1 MSLSIDTPILEFTRH
16 GIAKLSPPM
25 SRKLAVALAP
35 VSAKTDPADVTVED
49 LLNYFPARYEDRSNF
64 LTIDQLQDGMEAAVE
79 IYVKVRGGFQ
89 VGKNRDPRRPPLF
102 IFEISGS
109 DANNRLK
116 PVVVK
121 WFVSGKQAQ
130 RIVTYYEDRFPRG
143 TRFVAYGKWEWD
155 PRLQTYA
162 LMVNKPEELEILPSL
177 SEPGAIA
184 TGSSDL
190 SEPGAAATG
199 SSDLSEPGAAATGS
213 SDLSEPGAIATGSS
227 TLSEPGAIAT
237 GSVQSES
244 DELAEDKG
252 DPEFA
257 TVHTAR
263 RVPVYRK
270 LGEFQTKRLRE
281 IAYSVI
287 KSLDPASVPD
297 ELPDDLRERQALIPR
312 AQALTEIHFPPDDA
326 SISEYEMFRSPAHKR
341 LIFDEFFW
349 LSFAMQLLRGERQKE
364 PKGTI
369 IEISDKTKERLK
381 DMLPFTLTGAQKKVI
396 GEIFSDLKSDAPM
409 NRLIQGDV
417 GSGKTIVA
425 FLAAFAAMENG
436 YQVALMAPTEILAEQ
451 HFRNAS
457 KIFEVSG
464 YRVAMLIGSTKAA
477 EKRKIH
483 AAIADSEIDLVI
495 GTHAIIQDAV
505 RFAKL
510 GLAIIDEQHRFGVLQ
525 RAQLKA
531 LGLNP
536 DILVM
541 TATPIPRSLAMTVYG
556 DLDVSIIDE
565 LPPGRTPIKTV
576 VLGEDQRR
584 GVYKGI
590 DREVRLGRQVYI
602 VYPLIEESAK
612 MDLKAATIMYE
623 DIRTRVFPQYTVGL
637 LHGKMKPAEKE
648 EIMREFVAGNLDIL
662 VSTTVIE
669 VGVDVPNASLMV
681 IEHAERFG
689 LSQLHQLR
697 GRVGRGAEQS
707 FCVLL
712 TDFKKTAVAKE
723 RLGIMEQTSD
733 GFKIAEK
740 DLEIRGQGEILGTRQ
755 SGIQNFRMGNIV
767 RDLDILAAARK
778 EAEDYLTNRR
788 LSPETSALVKHA
800 RTDKRLRLAG
810 IG

>member
-1 MSLSIDTPILEFTRH
+1 MSLSLDTPIVDLPRH
-16 GIAKLSPPM
+16 GVAKLSPAM
-25 SRKLAVALAP
+25 AGKLAVALAP
-35 VSAKTDPADVTVED
+35 IASKSDPGDITVED
-49 LLNYFPARYEDRSNF
+49 LLNYFPTRYEDRSNF
-64 LTIDQLQDGMEAAVE
+64 IQIDQLEDGLEASIE

-89 VGKNRDPRRPPLF
+89 VGKNRHPRQPPLF

-109 DANNRLK
+109 DAANRSK

-121 WFVSGKQAQ
+121 WFVSGKQAK
-130 RIVTYYEDRFPRG
+130 RIVTYYEERFSRG

-162 LMVNKPEELEILPSL
+162 LMVNKPEELEILPDSTKSREL
-177 SEPGAIA
+177 PLDDTGANA
-184 TGSSDL
+184 
-190 SEPGAAATG
+190 ENN
-199 SSDLSEPGAAATGS
+199 
-213 SDLSEPGAIATGSS
+213 
-227 TLSEPGAIAT
+227 
-237 GSVQSES
+237 
-244 DELAEDKG
+244 ELAEDIG
-252 DPEFA
+252 DPELA
-257 TVHTAR
+257 MVHTAR
-263 RVPVYRK
+263 RVPIYRK
-270 LGEFQTKRLRE
+270 LGDFQTKRLRE
-281 IAYSVI
+281 IIFSVLQG
-287 KSLDPASVPD
+287 LDRSAIPDKLPA
-297 ELPDDLRERQALIPR
+297 DLLERQDLISR
-312 AQALTEIHFPPDDA
+312 FEAIQQIHFPPENS
-326 SISEYEMFRSPAHKR
+326 SIAEYEMFRSRAHQR

-369 IEISDKTKERLK
+369 IEISEVTKERLK
-381 DMLPFTLTGAQKKVI
+381 ELLPFTLTQAQKRVI
-396 GEIFSDLKSDAPM
+396 GEIFADLKSDAPM

-451 HFRNAS
+451 HYRNAL
-457 KIFEVSG
+457 KIFDNSG
-464 YRVAMLIGSTKAA
+464 YRVGLLLGSTKAA
-477 EKRKIH
+477 EKRKLH
-483 AAIADSEIDLVI
+483 AAIADGEIDLVI

-505 RFAKL
+505 RFSKL

-556 DLDVSIIDE
+556 DLDVSVIDE

-576 VLGEDQRR
+576 VLGEDQRH

-623 DIRTRVFPQYTVGL
+623 DLRTRVFPQYTVGL

-648 EIMREFVAGNLDIL
+648 EIMREFVTGNLDIL

-755 SGIQNFRMGNIV
+755 SGIQNFRIGNIV
-767 RDLDILAAARK
+767 RDLEILAAARS
-778 EAEDYLTNRR
+778 EAEEYLTKRR
-788 LSPETSALVKHA
+788 LSAETSAMVSHV
-800 RTDKRLRLAG
+800 RSDERLRLAG
-810 IG
+810 VG

>member
-1 MSLSIDTPILEFTRH
+1 MSLSFHTPVLDFTRH
-16 GIAKLSPPM
+16 GIAKLSPAM
-25 SRKLAVALAP
+25 TRKLTIALAP
-35 VSAKTDPADVTVED
+35 VSAKSDPADVTVED

-64 LTIDQLQDGMEAAVE
+64 ITIDRLGDGMEAAVE
-79 IYVKVRGGFQ
+79 IFVKVRGGFQ
-89 VGKNRDPRRPPLF
+89 VGKNRNPRQPPLF
-102 IFEISGS
+102 IFEVSGS
-109 DANNRLK
+109 DAKNRFK
-116 PVVVK
+116 PVAVK
-121 WFVSGKQAQ
+121 WFVSGKQAK

-162 LMVNKPEELEILPSL
+162 LMVNKPEELEILPSVSEPEAGANGPPL
-177 SEPGAIA
+177 PSEPGAV
-184 TGSSDL
+184 
-190 SEPGAAATG
+190 AAG
-199 SSDLSEPGAAATGS
+199 PDRP
-213 SDLSEPGAIATGSS
+213 DS
-227 TLSEPGAIAT
+227 TKPRTEA
-237 GSVQSES
+237 E
-244 DELAEDKG
+244 ELAEDVG
-252 DPEFA
+252 DPELA

-263 RVPVYRK
+263 RVPIYRK

-281 IAYSVI
+281 IVYSVLQ
-287 KSLDPASVPD
+287 KLDPDSVPD
-297 ELPDDLRERQALIPR
+297 DLPQDLRERQALIPR
-312 AQALTEIHFPPDDA
+312 TQALAEIHFPPDGA
-326 SISEYEMFRSPAHKR
+326 SIVEYEMFRSPAHKR

-369 IEISDKTKERLK
+369 IEISDKTKDRLT
-381 DMLPFTLTGAQKKVI
+381 DLLPFSLTAAQKKVI
-396 GEIFSDLKSDAPM
+396 GEIFADLKSDAPM

-425 FLAAFAAMENG
+425 FLAAYAAMENG
-436 YQVALMAPTEILAEQ
+436 YQAALMAPTEILTEQ
-451 HFRNAS
+451 HYRNATNL
-457 KIFEVSG
+457 FEGSG
-464 YRVAMLIGSTKAA
+464 YRVAQLIGSTKAA
-477 EKRKIH
+477 EKRNLH
-483 AAIADSEIDLVI
+483 AAISAGEIDLVI

-505 RFAKL
+505 RFEKL

-584 GVYKGI
+584 GVYRGI

-623 DIRTRVFPQYTVGL
+623 DLRTRVFPQYTVGL
-637 LHGKMKPAEKE
+637 LHGRMKPAEKE

-669 VGVDVPNASLMV
+669 VGVDVPNASLML

-723 RLGIMEQTSD
+723 RLGIMEKTSD

-767 RDLDILAAARK
+767 RDLDILVAARK

-788 LSPETSALVKHA
+788 RSPETSAMVKHA
-800 RTDKRLRLAG
+800 RSDQRIRLAG

>member
-1 MSLSIDTPILEFTRH
+1 MSFSLDTPILEFPRY
-16 GIAKLSPPM
+16 GIANLSALM
-25 SRKLAVALAP
+25 SGKLAAALTQ
-35 VSAKTDPADVTVED
+35 VSDKTDPAEITVED
-49 LLNYFPARYEDRSNF
+49 LLNYYPARYEDRSNF
-64 LTIDQLQDGMEAAVE
+64 LSIDRLADGLEAAVE
-79 IYVKVRGGFQ
+79 NFVKVRGGFQ
-89 VGKNRDPRRPPLF
+89 VGKNRHPRQPPLF

-109 DANNRLK
+109 DAGNRLK

-121 WFVSGKQAQ
+121 WFISGRQAKHALK
-130 RIVTYYEDRFPRG
+130 YYEERFSRG
-143 TRFVAYGKWEWD
+143 TRFVAFGKWEWD
-155 PRLQTYA
+155 KRLQTFA
-162 LMVNKPEELEILPSL
+162 LMVNKPEELEILP
-177 SEPGAIA
+177 
-184 TGSSDL
+184 
-190 SEPGAAATG
+190 GAADRREEAAG
-199 SSDLSEPGAAATGS
+199 RSDAEQLA
-213 SDLSEPGAIATGSS
+213 
-227 TLSEPGAIAT
+227 
-237 GSVQSES
+237 S
-244 DELAEDKG
+244 DEG
-252 DPEFA
+252 DPA
-257 TVHTAR
+257 LTTVHTAR

-270 LGEFQTKRLRE
+270 LGDFQTKRLRE
-281 IAYSVI
+281 IVYSTLEA
-287 KSLDPASVPD
+287 LDPDTVPD
-297 ELPDDLRERQALIPR
+297 HLPRKLREREALIPR
-312 AQALTEIHFPPDDA
+312 AQALSEIHFPPDA
-326 SISEYEMFRSPAHKR
+326 ALISEYEMFRSPAHKR

-349 LSFAMQLLRGERQKE
+349 LSFSMQLLRGERQKQ
-364 PKGTI
+364 PKGTV
-369 IEISDKTKERLK
+369 IEISDKTKQRLK
-381 DMLPFTLTGAQKKVI
+381 DLLPFVLTAAQKKVI
-396 GEIFSDLKSDAPM
+396 GEIFGDLKSDAPM

-425 FLAAFAAMENG
+425 FLTAFAAIENG
-436 YQVALMAPTEILAEQ
+436 YQVAMMAPTEILAEQ
-451 HFRNAS
+451 HYRNAA
-457 KIFEVSG
+457 KIFDNSG
-464 YRVAMLIGSTKAA
+464 YRVSILIGSTKAA
-477 EKRKIH
+477 EKRKLH
-483 AAIADSEIDLVI
+483 AAIADGEIDLVI
-495 GTHAIIQDAV
+495 GTHALIQDAV
-505 RFAKL
+505 RFSKL

-531 LGLNP
+531 LGHNP

-576 VLGEDQRR
+576 VLGEDQRH

-612 MDLKAATIMYE
+612 MDLKAATIMY
-623 DIRTRVFPQYTVGL
+623 DDLRTRVFPQYTVGL

-648 EIMREFVAGNLDIL
+648 EIMSDFVTGKLDIL

-755 SGIQNFRMGNIV
+755 SGIQNFRIGNIV
-767 RDLDILAAARK
+767 RDLDILMTARNSA
-778 EAEDYLTNRR
+778 EAYLTKHR
-788 LSPETSALVKHA
+788 LSSETSAMVKHVRA
-800 RTDKRLRLAG
+800 EKRMRLAG